1 MKSKRVLVSLLFLVY
16 NKMNCYGDYG
26 MKENRYISEQELNRQ
41 KEIACTLYQELS
53 ERNLSFFVETF
64 GCQMNVRDSE
74 TIKGELLDIGY
85 SEAVSK
91 EKADLI
97 LFNTCCVR
105 DHAEKRLMGNIG
117 ALKELKDEKPG
128 LIVGICGCMMQ
139 QEGMAKKLLKRF
151 PHVSLIFG
159 TNVLYRLPEMLQK
172 VLSGERVAVTDR
184 AEDAISE
191 GLPQMRDNP
200 RSAFVNIMYG
210 CDNFCS
216 YCIVPYVRGRERSRK
231 PQDIRDEIVSL
242 TKSGITEITLLGQNV
257 NSYGNDGST
266 GMTFA
271 QLLRYMSDVPGLQR
285 LRFMSSHPK
294 DLNEDVMQAIAT
306 LPNVCHHVHLPVQSG
321 NDEVLK
327 HMNRRYTRERYLSII
342 RRLRELVPDIE
353 FTTDIIVGFPG
364 ETEEAFSD
372 TMSLVEEVGFAAAFT
387 FAYSP
392 RQGTSAAK
400 REDQI
405 PESVKKRRLHELNEL
420 QARKTVENNEKYIG
434 FTGTVLVEG
443 FDMRGEETMLY
454 GKYQNFKMVY
464 FSGDMSLLNRY
475 VTVRVLKTNKNSLL
489 GEMIDA

>member
-1 MKSKRVLVSLLFLVY
+1 MEK
-16 NKMNCYGDYG
+16 
-26 MKENRYISEQELNRQ
+26 NRYIQIQELERQ
-41 KEIACTLYQELS
+41 KKIAEEIIS
-53 ERNLSFFVETF
+53 ENAGRNLSFFVETF

-74 TIKGELLDIGY
+74 TIKGELSSMGY
-85 SEAVSK
+85 TEAANK
-91 EKADLI
+91 ESADLI

-117 ALKELKDEKPG
+117 ALKDLKDEKPG

-139 QEGMAKKLLKRF
+139 QEGIAKKLLRRF

-159 TNVLYRLPEMLQK
+159 TNVLYRLPQMLQA
-172 VLSGERVAVTDR
+172 VMNGERIAVTDR
-184 AEDAISE
+184 AEDAIAE
-191 GLPQMRDNP
+191 GLPQLRDNP

-210 CDNFCS
+210 CNNFCA
-216 YCIVPYVRGRERSRK
+216 YCIVPYVRGRERSRQ
-231 PQDIRDEIVSL
+231 PNDIRNEIKQLVDE
-242 TKSGITEITLLGQNV
+242 GITEITLLGQNV

-271 QLLRYMSDVPGLQR
+271 QLLGYVSDVPGLKR

-294 DLNEDVMQAIAT
+294 DLNEDVIQAIAT

-321 NDEVLK
+321 NDAVLK
-327 HMNRRYTRERYLSII
+327 SMNRKYTRERYLSII
-342 RRLRELVPDIE
+342 NRMRELIPDIE

-364 ETEEAFSD
+364 ETEEAFQD
-372 TMSLVEEVGFAAAFT
+372 TMSLVEQVGFAGAFT

-392 RQGTSAAK
+392 RQGTVAAK

-405 PESVKKRRLHELNEL
+405 PESVKKQRL
-420 QARKTVENNEKYIG
+420 QALNTLQTTKTVENNAKYIG
-434 FTGTVLVEG
+434 HVGEVLVEG
-443 FDMRGEETMLY
+443 CDMRETNAMLY

-464 FSGDMSLLNRY
+464 FPGDPSLVNRY

-489 GEMIDA
+489 GEMIDE